1 MLILL
6 LYKLTFFLA
15 VKVECEQLH
24 GSLDAAEKVAA
35 QLRWRHQKQMR
46 VIEVERDQI
55 SVREQSCL
63 HVDKRQS
70 RHGNR
75 LQMKETNLQK
85 EKRSTVDLRQ
95 RNVAELKHAREAQNL
110 IAETI
115 IFTRPSFSNSRS
127 LFACFFC
134 SIDLFFCVYI
144 VETSWTY
151 G

>member
-15 VKVECEQLH
+15 LKVECEQLH
-24 GSLDAAEKVAA
+24 GSLEAAEKVAA
-35 QLRWRHQKQMR
+35 QLRWKHQKQMR
-46 VIEVERDQI
+46 VIEVERDKI
-55 SVREQSCL
+55 SVREQSCV

-85 EKRSTVDLRQ
+85 EKRSTVDLRH
-95 RNVAELKHAREAQNL
+95 RNVAELKHAREAQNH

-127 LFACFFC
+127 LFACFFY